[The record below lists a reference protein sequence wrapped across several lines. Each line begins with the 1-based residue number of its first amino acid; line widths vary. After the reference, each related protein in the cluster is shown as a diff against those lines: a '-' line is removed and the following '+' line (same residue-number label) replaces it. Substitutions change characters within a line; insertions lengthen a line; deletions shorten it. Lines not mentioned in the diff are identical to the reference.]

1 MFSRA
6 VESSWLQLPSVGVQ
20 LSLRIFFLHHTFWV
34 MLRLTFWG
42 CKIAVS
48 FSSLYSVGLFLLQSQ
63 IYCTLLYAEEAT
75 PFSLLLTLQNVRE
88 TTPCC
93 CFLSC
98 SEEAFLHIC
107 QIWGTPPP
115 SFLPQKRGKN
125 LTSVLLTL
133 GKKNLPEFPFIFAL
147 HFCQVTEQNKHPR
160 KKRKLLTAFWIL
172 LGQKSLRSD
181 VSGHLVCSFV
191 SLSQSKDGIEK
202 AKALTSVVWGIKSPA
217 IHLSLGQIL
226 KRKALRSLFLSLQF
240 FLFFSDVF
248 WNKNSNEM
256 LFSLFWCSNQA
267 CLSSN
272 FLLFHLLCS
281 KYRFWSVLD
290 SIMSSF

>member
-1 MFSRA
+1 M
-6 VESSWLQLPSVGVQ
+6 PH
-20 LSLRIFFLHHTFWV
+20 LR
-34 MLRLTFWG
+34 FWG

-48 FSSLYSVGLFLLQSQ
+48 FSSSYSVGLFLLQSQ
-63 IYCTLLYAEEAT
+63 TYCTLLYAEKPT
-75 PFSLLLTLQNVRE
+75 PFSLLLMLQNVRK

-98 SEEAFLHIC
+98 SKEAILQIC
-107 QIWGTPPP
+107 QILPLPP
-115 SFLPQKRGKN
+115 
-125 LTSVLLTL
+125 
-133 GKKNLPEFPFIFAL
+133 KKEEKIELFFSWPWEIKIRQFPFIFPL

-202 AKALTSVVWGIKSPA
+202 AKALTSAVWGIKSPA

-226 KRKALRSLFLSLQF
+226 KRKALRSLFLSLSTF
-240 FLFFSDVF
+240 FSFFSDVF
-248 WNKNSNEM
+248 WNKNRIEM

-272 FLLFHLLCS
+272 FFLLHLLCS
-281 KYRFWSVLD
+281 KYRFWSALD